1 MKKAILVL
9 SCLLLFGLLPITNS
23 ASTIPH
29 IQAPN
34 LSSLPVYKVLRVVDG
49 DTLTAMNGSDEIKIR
64 LIGVDT
70 PETVHPR
77 KPVEEYGIEA
87 SRFLKNLRKGE
98 SVYLKIT
105 SKDKY
110 SRTLADVFR

>member
-1 MKKAILVL
+1 MKKVTLIIA
-9 SCLLLFGLLPITNS
+9 CLLVFGLLPITNS

-29 IQAPN
+29 IQTPN

-49 DTLTAMNGSDEIKIR
+49 DTLTATNGTDEIKIR

-87 SRFLKNLRKGE
+87 SRFQ
-98 SVYLKIT
+98 
-105 SKDKY
+105 
-110 SRTLADVFR
+110 